1 MLSPTSKTR
10 KSGDGLLWA
19 IWMVLDLSGYEDRE
33 LGQLGKT
40 SVRTSSKFLVKIQNN
55 DPVEKQTLQV
65 KLLHPLQFQL
75 LLEYYIVHAQLTS
88 QTCSPFSTRVKIQAG
103 AVSCPGLKKITVPRI
118 PLKLLSHLCIPL
130 RRYRLQDLWLQDD
143 KPVPV
148 QWEAGVKHHWLTK
161 MICLFYSRRSI
172 FDDHFKSFSG
182 KKQLMII
189 SIQVK

>member
-1 MLSPTSKTR
+1 
-10 KSGDGLLWA
+10 
-19 IWMVLDLSGYEDRE
+19 MVLDLSGYEDRE

-103 AVSCPGLKKITVPRI
+103 AVSCPGLKKNHSPKNPIETFE
-118 PLKLLSHLCIPL
+118 PLVHPTKALPPARSLAAGRQTCAGAVGSRCKTSLVDKD
-130 RRYRLQDLWLQDD
+130 DLF
-143 KPVPV
+143 V
-148 QWEAGVKHHWLTK
+148 
-161 MICLFYSRRSI
+161 LFKA
-172 FDDHFKSFSG
+172 FHF
-182 KKQLMII
+182 
-189 SIQVK
+189 